1 MGKSKSAVTGK
12 WYLLAFHDL
21 LGLQA
26 DALLELQIE
35 DQTAWQGEVTDNATI
50 NVDALNV
57 LGGEQDQGG
66 VQGPMS
72 VMFGGEDQTPN
83 AYLSATF
90 GTRTAAW
97 RGFTTIAWEG
107 GKWGANSPYA
117 HKESFK
123 ARFGVRMWEGGCWYA
138 EKAMIGHIGPV
149 TPAQILVTGNAKT
162 LGGPMWATAQPGQA
176 FQGLAQS
183 TGADMT
189 SATPAWA
196 NGVWVVLSQ
205 SGVRYMGSTDTTW
218 QTGTVTASHSFGVV
232 VGGASGWLAP
242 YTDKSYVPPFH
253 VASGALPIAFSET
266 YPTATDTIGGDAAS
280 VIGRSCNPA
289 IVGGK
294 YVLGGERAFLSA
306 DQPGGPY
313 VAQWDWLSEIA
324 AGRDPNGASI
334 IDWYDICPGPAGYY
348 AVIHWHFD
356 TAVARLQ
363 VIRSSD
369 LDDWSTFDVL
379 VDIGPGGSNKPA
391 QVCEGGGFV
400 VCYASNGNL
409 WTSANGWA
417 TPITTGLTGPG
428 ITDIEIGALMQ
439 GGRRIVYAGGLF
451 YAFGAGDEYVT
462 FDAVTM
468 TVSAPIT
475 LPIDSIVGAAVSP
488 EVATPG
494 SVKTMNP
501 VHILYYLQ
509 TQPGRCAEP
518 TANMADANLKAAAD
532 WYYAQGFGLC
542 GTRKAASVSPAD
554 YIRQIEKVAGCAFVR
569 SPVDGKFYVNIA
581 NGEYDLDSLP
591 ILTDDDVL
599 SFKETPTVLN
609 EAINSVSVKYFDP
622 AKKLTVTTAPVRALA
637 LIAAFGER
645 RQTLDYPEI
654 PTAELANRVALR
666 ELLGF
671 ITPVRK
677 FELDTKPT
685 TNGYLRG
692 QYFRLQLPKRGIAD
706 MVCEVG
712 EMEYGKLV
720 SGGNRLTAVQDTIK
734 VPDAAYVGIEHGV
747 DTRPSQIPLP
757 VVDQRLLEAPYLEV
771 CQQLGRAELEALPPE
786 TGYLVAVAADPGESR
801 DFTLSVAPDGGA
813 YAASGYG
820 DFCPTATLVAAIG
833 YADTGP
839 LALAN
844 AKMLASVQVG
854 DPVLLEDELCRVDG
868 IDATALTITLGRACA
883 DTVPARHAAGARLY
897 FYTDHRAYSTTE
909 YTDGELVHAKLLTN
923 TPSRQLDPAAA
934 TAMDMTF
941 DQRQFRPYPPA
952 KFRVNT
958 EADPTYLFGALTVTW
973 VHRDRV
979 LQADQLLD
987 TEAAT
992 VGPEAGTTYTMRTYL
1007 DGTLDDTQTGITGTS
1022 ATVTPSGDGRVRI
1035 EVESV
1040 RDSVTSLQMQ
1050 VREFDW
1056 TATEMS
1062 PLLLQSGATV
1072 HTQTDDPIYLQG

>member
-72 VMFGGEDQTPN
+72 VMFGAADQLPN
-83 AYLSATF
+83 AYLSSVF

-123 ARFGVRMWEGGCWYA
+123 TRFGIRMWEGGCWY
-138 EKAMIGHIGPV
+138 EPKAMVVISGSAVPDDVLFTSSSSYSSSTNGYSHTSSPSVTVAADQEFESAVLRGRVDPASDPLLSRHRLVNVGDSTILVDTGWYGTEVTDLHTALSDAGRLDLMGPIVGPQSEVPV
-149 TPAQILVTGNAKT
+149 TMPAAGTIV
-162 LGGPMWATAQPGQA
+162 A
-176 FQGLAQS
+176 FENFIVKRNGLI
-183 TGADMT
+183 
-189 SATPAWA
+189 
-196 NGVWVVLSQ
+196 N
-205 SGVRYMGSTDTTW
+205 GST
-218 QTGTVTASHSFGVV
+218 TAFVV
-232 VGGASGWLAP
+232 V
-242 YTDKSYVPPFH
+242 
-253 VASGALPIAFSET
+253 
-266 YPTATDTIGGDAAS
+266 
-280 VIGRSCNPA
+280 
-289 IVGGK
+289 
-294 YVLGGERAFLSA
+294 
-306 DQPGGPY
+306 
-313 VAQWDWLSEIA
+313 
-324 AGRDPNGASI
+324 
-334 IDWYDICPGPAGYY
+334 
-348 AVIHWHFD
+348 
-356 TAVARLQ
+356 
-363 VIRSSD
+363 
-369 LDDWSTFDVL
+369 
-379 VDIGPGGSNKPA
+379 
-391 QVCEGGGFV
+391 
-400 VCYASNGNL
+400 
-409 WTSANGWA
+409 
-417 TPITTGLTGPG
+417 
-428 ITDIEIGALMQ
+428 
-439 GGRRIVYAGGLF
+439 
-451 YAFGAGDEYVT
+451 
-462 FDAVTM
+462 
-468 TVSAPIT
+468 
-475 LPIDSIVGAAVSP
+475 
-488 EVATPG
+488 PG
-494 SVKTMNP
+494 SDDRAYAMNP

-509 TQPGRCAEP
+509 TQPGRGAEP

-677 FELDTKPT
+677 FELDTKTT

-720 SGGNRLTAVQDTIK
+720 SGGNRLIAVQDTIRM
-734 VPDAAYVGIEHGV
+734 PDAAYVGIEHGV
-747 DTRPSQIPLP
+747 DTRPSQTPLP
-757 VVDQRLLEAPYLEV
+757 VVNQRLLEAPYLEV
-771 CQQLGRAELEALPPE
+771 CQRLARAELDALPPE
-786 TGYLVAVAADPGESR
+786 TGYLVAVATDPGESR
-801 DFTLSVAPDGGA
+801 DFTLMVAPDGGE
-813 YAASGYG
+813 YASSGYG
-820 DFCPTATLVAAIG
+820 DFCPTATLIDALG
-833 YADTGP
+833 YTDTGP

-844 AKMLASVQVG
+844 AQSLASVQVG
-854 DPVLLEDELCRVDG
+854 DPVLLEDELCRVDA
-868 IDATALTITLGRACA
+868 IDAVALTITLGRACA

-897 FYTDHRAYSTTE
+897 FYADHCAYSTTE
-909 YTDGELVHAKLLTN
+909 YTDGELVHSKLLTN
-923 TPSRQLDPAAA
+923 TPSQQLPIAAA
-934 TAMDMTF
+934 TALDLTF

-958 EADPTYLFGALTVTW
+958 EADPSYLHGALTATW

-992 VGPEAGTTYTMRTYL
+992 VGPEAGSTYTMRTYL

-1040 RDSVTSLQMQ
+1040 RDGVTSWQMQ
-1050 VREFDW
+1050 AREFDW
-1056 TATEMS
+1056 TAAAMN

-1072 HTQTDDPIYLQG
+1072 HTQSDDPIYLQG

>member
-72 VMFGGEDQTPN
+72 VMFGAADQLPN
-83 AYLSATF
+83 AYLSSVF

-123 ARFGVRMWEGGCWYA
+123 ARFGVRMWEGGCWY
-138 EKAMIGHIGPV
+138 EPKAMVVISGSAVPDDVLFTSSSSYSSSINGYSHTSSPSVTVAADQEFESAALRGLVDPASDPLLSRHRLVNVGGSTIYGDTGWYGTEVTDLHTALSDAGRLDLMGPIIGLQSDVPV
-149 TPAQILVTGNAKT
+149 TIPAEG
-162 LGGPMWATAQPGQA
+162 
-176 FQGLAQS
+176 
-183 TGADMT
+183 
-189 SATPAWA
+189 
-196 NGVWVVLSQ
+196 
-205 SGVRYMGSTDTTW
+205 
-218 QTGTVTASHSFGVV
+218 
-232 VGGASGWLAP
+232 
-242 YTDKSYVPPFH
+242 
-253 VASGALPIAFSET
+253 
-266 YPTATDTIGGDAAS
+266 
-280 VIGRSCNPA
+280 
-289 IVGGK
+289 
-294 YVLGGERAFLSA
+294 
-306 DQPGGPY
+306 
-313 VAQWDWLSEIA
+313 
-324 AGRDPNGASI
+324 
-334 IDWYDICPGPAGYY
+334 
-348 AVIHWHFD
+348 
-356 TAVARLQ
+356 TAVAFENFIVKRNGL
-363 VIRSSD
+363 ING
-369 LDDWSTFDVL
+369 STTA
-379 VDIGPGGSNKPA
+379 S
-391 QVCEGGGFV
+391 V
-400 VCYASNGNL
+400 V
-409 WTSANGWA
+409 
-417 TPITTGLTGPG
+417 
-428 ITDIEIGALMQ
+428 
-439 GGRRIVYAGGLF
+439 V
-451 YAFGAGDEYVT
+451 
-462 FDAVTM
+462 
-468 TVSAPIT
+468 
-475 LPIDSIVGAAVSP
+475 
-488 EVATPG
+488 PG
-494 SVKTMNP
+494 SDDRAYAMNP
-501 VHILYYLQ
+501 IHILYYLQ
-509 TQPGRCAEP
+509 TQPGRGAEP

-581 NGEYDLDSLP
+581 NGEYDLASLP

-677 FELDTKPT
+677 FELDTKTT
-685 TNGYLRG
+685 TNSYLRG

-712 EMEYGKLV
+712 EIEYGKLV
-720 SGGNRLTAVQDTIK
+720 SGGNRLIAVQDTIRM
-734 VPDAAYVGIEHGV
+734 PDAAYVGIEHGV
-747 DTRPSQIPLP
+747 DTRPSQTPLP
-757 VVDQRLLEAPYLEV
+757 VVNQQLLEAPYLEV
-771 CQQLGRAELEALPPE
+771 CQRLARAELDALPPE
-786 TGYLVAVAADPGESR
+786 TGYLVAVATDPGESR
-801 DFTLSVAPDGGA
+801 DFTMMVTPDGGE
-813 YAASGYG
+813 YASSGYG

-833 YADTGP
+833 YTDSGP
-839 LALAN
+839 FSLAN
-844 AKMLASVQVG
+844 AKALASVQVG
-854 DPVLLEDELCRVDG
+854 DPVLLEDELCRVDA
-868 IDATALTITLGRACA
+868 IDAVALTISLGRACA

-897 FYTDHRAYSTTE
+897 FYADHGAYSTTE

-923 TPSRQLDPAAA
+923 TPSQQLPIAAA
-934 TAMDMTF
+934 TALDLTF

-958 EADPTYLFGALTVTW
+958 EADPSYLHGTITASW

-1022 ATVTPSGDGRVRI
+1022 ATVTPSADGRVRI

-1040 RDSVTSLQMQ
+1040 RDGVSSWQMQ
-1050 VREFDW
+1050 SREFDW
-1056 TATEMS
+1056 TAAAMN
-1062 PLLLQSGATV
+1062 PLLLQSGQTV
-1072 HTQTDDPIYLQG
+1072 HTQSDDPIYLQG

>member
-1 MGKSKSAVTGK
+1 MGKSSSTVTGK

-26 DALLELQIE
+26 DALLQLQIE

-72 VMFGGEDQTPN
+72 VMFGAADQLPN
-83 AYLSATF
+83 AYLSSVF

-117 HKESFK
+117 HKQSYK
-123 ARFGVRMWEGGCWYA
+123 ARFVTRMWEGGCWYPETAAVQMSGSVSGDDVVDTLSITFSAYHDGFMTHPYSTLTMTADRA
-138 EKAMIGHIGPV
+138 EQHA
-149 TPAQILVTGNAKT
+149 IL
-162 LGGPMWATAQPGQA
+162 
-176 FQGLAQS
+176 
-183 TGADMT
+183 
-189 SATPAWA
+189 
-196 NGVWVVLSQ
+196 
-205 SGVRYMGSTDTTW
+205 R
-218 QTGTVTASHSFGVV
+218 GT
-232 VGGASGWLAP
+232 
-242 YTDKSYVPPFH
+242 
-253 VASGALPIAFSET
+253 
-266 YPTATDTIGGDAAS
+266 
-280 VIGRSCNPA
+280 
-289 IVGGK
+289 
-294 YVLGGERAFLSA
+294 LSA
-306 DQPGGPY
+306 DSSPLLARTQLTSDDGSSLYADTGWY
-313 VAQWDWLSEIA
+313 GYEVTDLRAALTT
-324 AGRDPNGASI
+324 AGRLDLMSPVGGTSSSVPVILPSAGTVMRETMFIVRANDGVLGKPQMTI
-334 IDWYDICPGPAGYY
+334 VIPGHDDRTY
-348 AVIHWHFD
+348 A
-356 TAVARLQ
+356 
-363 VIRSSD
+363 
-369 LDDWSTFDVL
+369 
-379 VDIGPGGSNKPA
+379 
-391 QVCEGGGFV
+391 
-400 VCYASNGNL
+400 
-409 WTSANGWA
+409 
-417 TPITTGLTGPG
+417 
-428 ITDIEIGALMQ
+428 
-439 GGRRIVYAGGLF
+439 
-451 YAFGAGDEYVT
+451 
-462 FDAVTM
+462 
-468 TVSAPIT
+468 
-475 LPIDSIVGAAVSP
+475 
-488 EVATPG
+488 
-494 SVKTMNP
+494 MNP

-509 TQPGRCAEP
+509 TQPGRGAEP

-581 NGEYDLDSLP
+581 NGEYDLESLP

-671 ITPVRK
+671 ITPMRK

-685 TNGYLRG
+685 TNSYLRG

-712 EMEYGKLV
+712 EIEYGKLV

-734 VPDAAYVGIEHGV
+734 MPDAAYVGIEHGV

-786 TGYLVAVAADPGESR
+786 AGYLVAVAVDPGESR

-820 DFCPTATLVAAIG
+820 DFCPTATMVAATG
-833 YADTGP
+833 YTDTGP

-844 AKMLASVQVG
+844 AKALASVQVG
-854 DPVLLEDELCRVDG
+854 DPVLLEDELCRVDA
-868 IDATALTITLGRACA
+868 IDATAMTITLGRACA
-883 DTVPARHAAGARLY
+883 DTVPAKHAAGARLY

-923 TPSRQLDPAAA
+923 TPCRQLDPLAA
-934 TAMDMTF
+934 TAMDLTF
-941 DQRQFRPYPPA
+941 DQRQYKPYPPA

-958 EADPTYLFGALTVTW
+958 VADPAYLFGALTVTW

-987 TEAAT
+987 TEAAS

-1022 ATVTPSGDGRVRI
+1022 ATVTPSGNGRVRI

-1056 TATEMS
+1056 TDTEMN
-1062 PLLLQSGATV
+1062 PLLLQSGVTV